1 MLKGPLPDE
10 RFDLI
15 FIMLTLHHIG
25 DVEELFRKFRRLLT
39 SHGKLAIIDL
49 EKENGSVHDG
59 PFQSHKGFDRADME
73 GNLRKA
79 GFEPVHY
86 EVCYQIEKKTTNDV
100 RKYPVFLLVGNIV

>member
-1 MLKGPLPDE
+1 MKGPLPDE

-49 EKENGSVHDG
+49 EK
-59 PFQSHKGFDRADME
+59 
-73 GNLRKA
+73 
-79 GFEPVHY
+79 
-86 EVCYQIEKKTTNDV
+86 
-100 RKYPVFLLVGNIV
+100 